1 MQTPTHPAS
10 QTVPRA
16 ILELIKAQSL
26 QQHLLA
32 CTRPATG
39 AGRSLGYDV
48 GLHFQ
53 PDDWVGGDYVDI
65 VPLSDGRVFFG
76 LADVCG
82 KGMSSAMIATAI
94 WSSVRCLLADGTDV
108 GGLMNRLNSHLC
120 QMLPPASFVTM
131 FAATLDPATG
141 EMWYVNA
148 GHPPAW
154 LLSADARPRLFG
166 ADGDIPLGIEPGEVT
181 EQYAKL
187 DPGDLLALYT
197 DGCFDRA
204 GKDGAL
210 LEPADLADILQ
221 DLGGDPNVQL
231 QTVADVLADQ
241 LAEMEARASGDSM
254 IHDDTTLLL
263 IRFTGAARPID
274 PRPVRPRG
282 VRCVG
287 NRQSLERA
295 KVAQ

>member
-1 MQTPTHPAS
+1 MQASTQSAS
-10 QTVPRA
+10 QALPRA
-16 ILELIKAQSL
+16 ILELVRAQSL
-26 QQHLLA
+26 QRHLLP

-39 AGRSLGYDV
+39 AGCSPGFEV

-76 LADVCG
+76 VADVCG

-94 WSSVRCLLADGTDV
+94 WSSVRCLLAEGAEV
-108 GGLMNRLNSHLC
+108 GGLMSRLNSHLC

-131 FAATLDPATG
+131 FAAILDPATG
-141 EMWYVNA
+141 EMWYANA

-154 LLSADARPRLFG
+154 LLGPDARPRLFG
-166 ADGDIPLGIEPGEVT
+166 ADGVIPLGIEPGEVA

-187 DPGDLLALYT
+187 DPGDLVALYT

-204 GKDGAL
+204 GNDGTL

-221 DLGGDPNVQL
+221 DLAGNSDVKL
-231 QTVADVLADQ
+231 QAVADLLADR
-241 LAEMEARASGDSM
+241 LAEMEARASSDGM
-254 IHDDTTLLL
+254 MHDDTTLLL
-263 IRFTGAARPID
+263 IRFTGSSRATM
-274 PRPVRPRG
+274 PRPVRPHG
-282 VRCVG
+282 GHCVA
-287 NRQSLERA
+287 NRRPLECA
-295 KVAQ
+295 KAAR